1 METWRQSSHLA
12 STTGQPDISIYVTRQ
27 LQRLH
32 YPPPTRSGGVAG
44 AEKDITG
51 ESPSVWSRDHLTYH
65 MPPSEK
71 SWNCAHWVRS
81 KNSGKFRLYSVEY
94 QYRYVLMSQWSSNS
108 SYIDCSLSRISQPE
122 TMTYDGPHFLWAKH
136 LLRINII
143 KQWNLIFKLTLCWRV
158 TVSG

>member
-12 STTGQPDISIYVTRQ
+12 STSGQPDISIYVTRQ

-32 YPPPTRSGGVAG
+32 YPPLRRSGGV

-108 SYIDCSLSRISQPE
+108 SYRLFTVSDLTAGNNDLWRTSLSMSQTSAKNKYYK
-122 TMTYDGPHFLWAKH
+122 TMKFD
-136 LLRINII
+136 I
-143 KQWNLIFKLTLCWRV
+143 
-158 TVSG
+158 

>member
-108 SYIDCSLSRISQPE
+108 SYRLFTVSDLTAGNNDLWRTSLSMSQTSAKNKYYK
-122 TMTYDGPHFLWAKH
+122 TMKFD
-136 LLRINII
+136 I
-143 KQWNLIFKLTLCWRV
+143 
-158 TVSG
+158 